1 VNAIDAD
8 PEVPDEIPPRVP
20 RGAGGLHVAGAAE
33 FLAEEI
39 AEPRWLALDI
49 VPEHGIGVI
58 GGAPKVLKLSL
69 IHI

>member
-33 FLAEEI
+33 FLLENRSANGVNLEI
-39 AEPRWLALDI
+39 DGGWLLQ
-49 VPEHGIGVI
+49 
-58 GGAPKVLKLSL
+58 
-69 IHI
+69 